1 MGLINDYIEINIKLP
16 GTPVKRDIT
25 RRPGVAVDVGGPEEG
40 GSLHLASVDIDRGR
54 LPVASLDV
62 DGGRLHVASVDADGE
77 RLPVASIGVEGP
89 GEK

>member
-40 GSLHLASVDIDRGR
+40 GSLRLASVDIDRGR

-77 RLPVASIGVEGP
+77 RLPVASFGVEGP